1 MQNFT
6 TYPDA
11 NISIDTG
18 TRYIPSMFSISLESE
33 QKEGREYIP
42 FIAVKVFI
50 TFLLLQSSDCLA
62 CNFTKE

>member
-1 MQNFT
+1 MQHFT
-6 TYPDA
+6 TYPNA
-11 NISIDTG
+11 NIDIDTG

-33 QKEGREYIP
+33 PKQGTEYIL

-50 TFLLLQSSDCLA
+50 TFLLLQSSVCLA